1 MIQILDTTLRDG
13 EQTAGVSFNEGEK
26 LAIASLLLEE
36 LRVDRIE
43 VASARVSSGESK
55 AFAAICAWAAEKGC
69 LDRVEALG
77 FIDGGVSVD
86 WIADNGGKVINILA
100 KGSARHLE
108 KQLRKTPQQHV
119 ADIKDTLEKAEKRG
133 LKANIYLEDWSN
145 GMRDS
150 RDYVYYL
157 VDNLKD
163 SSIVHFMLPDT
174 LGVLDPWNCF
184 EYCSLMRERY
194 PSLKL
199 DFHSHNDYGLAVANS
214 LSAVKA
220 GIDAVHVTV
229 NGLGERCGN
238 ASLAAVVAA
247 VADHSDNK
255 TNVDEARLTHVCNYV
270 SSISGIRI
278 PANEPIIGENVFTQ
292 SAGIHADGDSKANL
306 YVNPLL
312 PQRFGRER
320 QYALGKMSGKANI
333 AKNLEKIGI
342 HLTPDQIKLV
352 TARVLEL
359 GDKKEAIAAED
370 LPFIVADV
378 LKSGHGLANDNIHII
393 NYSMQLTRGMRPVAL
408 VKVDIHGKE
417 YEASAAGDGQYNA
430 FMNALWSIYEK
441 LGKTHPVL
449 ADYQVSIPP
458 GGRTDALVST
468 TIFWNYQGYEF
479 KTRGIDSDQTEA
491 AIKATVKMLNIIENT
506 EITK

>member
-36 LRVDRIE
+36 LGVDRIE

-55 AFAAICAWAAEKGC
+55 GFSAICRWAAEKGC
-69 LDRVEALG
+69 LDKVEALG

-86 WIADNGGKVINILA
+86 WIADGGGKVINILA

-108 KQLRKTPQQHV
+108 KQLCKSPAQHV
-119 ADIKDTLEKAEKRG
+119 ADIKDVLAKAAARG

-145 GMRDS
+145 GMKSS

-157 VDNLKD
+157 VDALKD
-163 SSIVHFMLPDT
+163 SGIEHFMLPDT
-174 LGVLDPWNCF
+174 LGVLNPWDTY
-184 EYCSLMRERY
+184 EYCCKMRVRY
-194 PSLKL
+194 PELQL
-199 DFHSHNDYGLAVANS
+199 DFHSHNDYGLAVANC
-214 LSAVKA
+214 LAAVKA
-220 GIDAVHVTV
+220 GFNCVHVTV

-247 VADHSDNK
+247 INDQSSEK
-255 TNVDEARLTHVCNYV
+255 TNIEEAQLTHVCNYV

-333 AKNLEKIGI
+333 AKNLEKIGLR
-342 HLTPDQIKLV
+342 LTPDQIKLV
-352 TARVLEL
+352 TKRVVEL
-359 GDKKEAIAAED
+359 GDKKEALAAED

-378 LKSGHGLANDNIHII
+378 LKSGHIAQDNIHII

-408 VKVDIHGKE
+408 VKLDIHGKE

-430 FMNALWSIYEK
+430 FMNALWSIYDK
-441 LGKTHPVL
+441 LGKTHPL
-449 ADYQVSIPP
+449 LTDYQVSIPP
-458 GGRTDALVST
+458 GGKTDALVST
-468 TIFWNYQGYEF
+468 TIFWNHNGHEF

-506 EITK
+506 EITR

>member
-13 EQTAGVSFNEGEK
+13 EQTAGVSFNESEK

-36 LRVDRIE
+36 LKVDRIE
-43 VASARVSSGESK
+43 VASARVSKGEGK
-55 AFAAICAWAAEKGC
+55 AFAAICKWAEGAGC
-69 LDRVEALG
+69 LERVEALG
-77 FIDGGVSVD
+77 FIDGGVSVN

-108 KQLRKTPQQHV
+108 KQLCKTPAQHV
-119 ADIKDTLEKAEKRG
+119 ADIKDVLSKAKARG

-145 GMRDS
+145 GMASS
-150 RDYVYYL
+150 RDYVFYL
-157 VDNLKD
+157 IDALKD
-163 SSIVHFMLPDT
+163 SGIEHFMLPDT
-174 LGVLDPWNCF
+174 LGVLNPWDTY
-184 EYCSLMRERY
+184 EYCCKMRVRY
-194 PSLKL
+194 PDLQF
-199 DFHSHNDYGLAVANS
+199 DFHAHNDYGMAVANC
-214 LSAVKA
+214 LAAVRA
-220 GIDAVHVTV
+220 GFNSIHCTV

-247 VADHSDNK
+247 VNDQSNAATS
-255 TNVDEARLTHVCNYV
+255 VDESKLTHVCNYV

-278 PANEPIIGENVFTQ
+278 PANEPIVGENVFTQ

-320 QYALGKMSGKANI
+320 KYALGKMSGKANI
-333 AKNLEKIGI
+333 AKNLEKIGLR
-342 HLTPDQIKLV
+342 LTPEQIRLV
-352 TARVLEL
+352 TQRVVEL
-359 GDKKEAIAAED
+359 GDKKEALAAED

-378 LKSGHGLANDNIHII
+378 LKSGQLAKDNIHII

-408 VKVDIHGKE
+408 VKVNIHGKE
-417 YEASAAGDGQYNA
+417 YESSAAGDGQYNA
-430 FMNALWSIYEK
+430 FMNALWSIYDK

-449 ADYQVSIPP
+449 TDYQVSIPP
-458 GGRTDALVST
+458 GGKTDALVST
-468 TIFWNYQGYEF
+468 TILWNYNGHEF